1 MKSRS
6 LFIPLLCLI
15 CFSCQELELKDL
27 KEENGQVLPE
37 GVIGFS
43 QLEESDPKVQKAFKS
58 LGIKMGFDNFRLSN
72 IDLVNIANFQYEN
85 GLESIA
91 FSIKDEPD
99 RVYGQI
105 LYPKTGKEKDY
116 IIADF
121 N

>member
-1 MKSRS
+1 
-6 LFIPLLCLI
+6 
-15 CFSCQELELKDL
+15 
-27 KEENGQVLPE
+27 
-37 GVIGFS
+37 
-43 QLEESDPKVQKAFKS
+43 
-58 LGIKMGFDNFRLSN
+58 MGFDNFRLSN

-105 LYPKTGKEKDY
+105 LDPKTGKEKNY

-121 N
+121 DYEKFYDNRPIITFNSLYFKF